1 MEIKLLIFP
10 DNIKIL
16 TQAQDLEPDEIGDP
30 DWLLIEPFE
39 VNEDLTLEPWLLQ
52 YTTQNKFKIHS
63 DKVLTIVDPNP
74 LLKQKYEQI
83 LKGENAQ

>member
-1 MEIKLLIFP
+1 VKIQLLIFP
-10 DNIKIL
+10 DNTKIL
-16 TQAQDLEPDEIGDP
+16 TQAQDLEPQEIGDP

-39 VNEDLTLEPWLLQ
+39 VKDELTLEPWLLQ